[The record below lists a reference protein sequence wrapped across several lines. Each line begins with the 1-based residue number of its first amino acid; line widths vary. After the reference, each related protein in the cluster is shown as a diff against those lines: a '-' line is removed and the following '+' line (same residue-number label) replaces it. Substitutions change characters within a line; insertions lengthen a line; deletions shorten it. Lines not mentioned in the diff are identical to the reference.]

1 VLNST
6 APLNLERNFIAEKY
20 PRIRWEAVLYLI
32 IVAHIIA
39 WTLIPYLIRYNLPQ
53 DAIEASMWGQHF
65 EWGYDKNPFLN
76 AWLSALATLLD
87 NHAGWACYFFSQL
100 SVGICFFAVW
110 CLGKKMLPPLYAFV
124 GVLLLEGVQ
133 YYSLHAID
141 FNDNTLELAVWAL
154 TILSF
159 YNALNY
165 QRYQD
170 WLFTGVFAALA
181 LMTKYYAVMLLVP
194 MLAFLLRNKTQ
205 RGAIEARKLL
215 LAACAFLLIILPHVI
230 WLLKHDFITLRYAL
244 TRVVRAPEDNY
255 FSFAILFLRRQLE
268 TFIPAFLLACVL
280 ILGKKPLFL
289 TPRIKLASFDKQ
301 FLLYLALGPYFLTV
315 LTAAFTGIQLR
326 AGWGEPLLSL
336 WGIMLI
342 AFVQPRITRARFCA
356 FMVVFVGLVG
366 ATLTGYTL
374 AITHSHQPTSANFP
388 GAKLAHVI
396 THEWHHTFHT
406 PLYYVAGSR
415 WMAGNIAYY
424 SSDHPQV
431 FVNWDKNKS
440 QWIDEEQLKIKG
452 AVFIWEMKK
461 NEKLTPELARRF
473 EKLGPVRIMHFPWW
487 RFGGIEPIEI
497 AVAYLPP
504 QITLMKLL

>member
-1 VLNST
+1 LFNLTS
-6 APLNLERNFIAEKY
+6 PLSLERDSSAEKY
-20 PRIRWEAVLYLI
+20 RNLRWENILYFI

-39 WTLIPYLIRYNLPQ
+39 WTLVPFLIRYNLPQ

-76 AWLSALATLLD
+76 AWLSALAAQLD
-87 NHAGWACYFFSQL
+87 NHAGWATYFFSQL

-110 CLGKKMLPPLYAFV
+110 SIGKQMLPPLYAFV

-154 TILSF
+154 TTLSF
-159 YNALNY
+159 YNALKF
-165 QRYQD
+165 QRDKD
-170 WLFTGVFAALA
+170 WLLTGVFAALS
-181 LMTKYYAVMLLVP
+181 LMTKYYAVMLLAP
-194 MLAFLLRNKTQ
+194 MLA
-205 RGAIEARKLL
+205 LL
-215 LAACAFLLIILPHVI
+215 LNSKTPLQPRKILLAVCAFLIIILPHLV
-230 WLLKHDFITLRYAL
+230 WLASHDFITVRYAL
-244 TRVVRAPEDNY
+244 SRVVREPADNY
-255 FSFAILFLRRQLE
+255 FSYAILFLRRQLE

-280 ILGKKPLFL
+280 IVGKKPLFL
-289 TPRIKLASFDKQ
+289 TQRIKLAAFDKQ
-301 FLLYLALGPYFLTV
+301 FLLYLGLGPYFLTV
-315 LTAAFTGIQLR
+315 LTAALTGIQLR

-342 AFVQPRITRARFCA
+342 AFVQPRITRARCCA
-356 FMVVFVGLVG
+356 FMVAFAGLVG

-374 AITHSHQPTSANFP
+374 AITHTHQATSANFP
-388 GAKLAHVI
+388 GTKLAHVI
-396 THEWHHTFHT
+396 TREWHHTFHT

-424 SSDHPQV
+424 SPDHPTV

-440 QWIDEEQLKIKG
+440 QWIDEEDLKMKG
-452 AVFIWEMKK
+452 AVFIWEVKK

-473 EKLGPVRIMHFPWW
+473 ETLGPVKIMHFPWL
-487 RFGGIEPIEI
+487 RTGSIEPIEI

-504 QITLMKLL
+504 QITVMKLL